1 MKNISRVVAQL
12 LLVAGVTGIAGA
24 VYAEEV
30 PNPMPLVVENQWRG
44 SITPYL
50 WLINISG
57 TVARDGNTLGSVN
70 LDSSTL
76 LSKLNVAA
84 MVEGEVHRGN
94 WGLWGDLVYSQLSN
108 QASHLTIGQTSL
120 ETKTTLTTGIYDIAA
135 TYTLHS
141 SPSAYVDG
149 LLGARILNQDT
160 SVNLS
165 LGGPLPDGVS
175 RNSSSTVTNAIV
187 GFKGRVRISD
197 SEWFV
202 PFYLD
207 VGGGGAHTNVT
218 SQAMVGIGK
227 AYSWGDVTF
236 ALKNVYYQLS
246 QNKVTSD
253 LDLYGAAIAVTF
265 RF

>member
-84 MVEGEVHRGN
+84 MVEG
-94 WGLWGDLVYSQLSN
+94 
-108 QASHLTIGQTSL
+108 
-120 ETKTTLTTGIYDIAA
+120 
-135 TYTLHS
+135 
-141 SPSAYVDG
+141 
-149 LLGARILNQDT
+149 
-160 SVNLS
+160 
-165 LGGPLPDGVS
+165 
-175 RNSSSTVTNAIV
+175 
-187 GFKGRVRISD
+187 
-197 SEWFV
+197 
-202 PFYLD
+202 
-207 VGGGGAHTNVT
+207 
-218 SQAMVGIGK
+218 
-227 AYSWGDVTF
+227 
-236 ALKNVYYQLS
+236 
-246 QNKVTSD
+246 
-253 LDLYGAAIAVTF
+253 
-265 RF
+265 